1 MGRFV
6 ARRLLQAVPTLF
18 GILLLTFVLTRLS
31 PSDPVTLIFGDQFN
45 VTAEQRAELRRNLGL
60 DDPLPVQ
67 FFNYVGRVV
76 RLDFGNSYY
85 YHRPV
90 LSVIGE
96 RLPNSLQLSILALI
110 VGLVIGVPL
119 GVLAALTRG
128 RAPDHV
134 IRFISVG
141 GHAVPTFW
149 FGLLVVLTLGVQLR
163 WLPIG
168 SMNSVGVDCTLCLDR
183 FSRLIGPVLTLALGG
198 ISNYPR
204 FVRTEML
211 EVLSQDYVR
220 TAHSKGLRRSVVVT
234 RHALRNALIPLVTSL
249 GGILTILIGGAVI
262 VEQIYNWPGLGRLF
276 FEALVNKDFPIVQAS
291 VVVGSALLLLS
302 YILRDITY
310 AFVDPRIKVGR

>member
-1 MGRFV
+1 MGRFIL
-6 ARRLLQAVPTLF
+6 RRALQAIPTMF
-18 GILLLTFVLTRLS
+18 GILLLTFLLTRLS

-45 VTAEQRAELRRNLGL
+45 VTPEQRTELAHNLGL

-67 FFNYVGRVV
+67 FLKYLGKVAV
-76 RLDFGNSYY
+76 LDFGNSYY

-90 LSVIGE
+90 LAVIGE
-96 RLPNSLQLSILALI
+96 RLPNSLQLSFAALF
-110 VGLVIGVPL
+110 VGLGIGVPL
-119 GVLAALTRG
+119 GILAALTRG
-128 RAPDHV
+128 RPTDHA
-134 IRFISVG
+134 IRVVSVG

-149 FGLLVVLTLGVQLR
+149 FGLLFVLILGVQLR
-163 WLPIG
+163 WLPVG
-168 SMNSVGVDCTLCLDR
+168 SMNDLGKESDLFDR
-183 FSRLIGPVLTLALGG
+183 FRHMIGPVLTLALGG

-220 TAHSKGLRRSVVVT
+220 TAHSKGLADRIVVT
-234 RHALRNALIPLVTSL
+234 RHALRNALIPLVTAL

-291 VVVGSALLLLS
+291 VVIGSGLLLVS
-302 YILRDITY
+302 YILRDVVYVI
-310 AFVDPRIKVGR
+310 VDPRIKVKA

>member
-6 ARRLLQAVPTLF
+6 VRRLIQAVPTLF
-18 GILLLTFVLTRLS
+18 GILLLTFLLTRLS

-45 VTAEQRAELRRNLGL
+45 VSQEQRAELRHNLGL
-60 DDPLPVQ
+60 DDPLPIQ
-67 FFNYVGRVV
+67 FLGYVGRVV
-76 RLDFGNSYY
+76 VLDFGNSYY

-90 LSVIGE
+90 LSVIAE
-96 RLPNSLQLSILALI
+96 RLPNSLQLSVAALI
-110 VGLVIGVPL
+110 VGLAIGVPL

-128 RAPDHV
+128 RPPDHA
-134 IRFISVG
+134 IRLVSVG

-149 FGLLVVLTLGVQLR
+149 FGLLFVLQIGVQLR
-163 WLPIG
+163 LLPVG
-168 SMNSVGVDCTLCLDR
+168 SMNDIGKESDLVDR
-183 FSRLIGPVLTLALGG
+183 MRHMIGPVLTLALAG

-220 TAHSKGLRRSVVVT
+220 TAHSKGLRARVVVT

-249 GGILTILIGGAVI
+249 GGILTILIGGAVV
-262 VEQIYNWPGLGRLF
+262 VEQIFNWPGLGRLF

-291 VVVGSALLLLS
+291 VVVGSALLLVS
-302 YILRDITY
+302 YILRDVTY
-310 AFVDPRIKVGR
+310 ALVDPRIKVGR

>member
-6 ARRLLQAVPTLF
+6 LRRLIQAVPTLF
-18 GILLLTFVLTRLS
+18 GILLLTFLLTRLS

-45 VTAEQRAELRRNLGL
+45 VTQEQRAELRRTLGL

-67 FFNYVGRVV
+67 FARYLGRVV
-76 RLDFGNSYY
+76 VLDFGNSYY

-90 LSVIGE
+90 LSVIAE
-96 RLPNSLQLSILALI
+96 RLPNSLQLSIAALI
-110 VGLVIGVPL
+110 VGLAVGVPL
-119 GVLAALTRG
+119 GVVAALTRG
-128 RAPDHV
+128 RLPDHV
-134 IRFISVG
+134 IRLVSVG

-149 FGLLVVLTLGVQLR
+149 FGLLFVLVLGVQLR
-163 WLPIG
+163 WFPIG
-168 SMNSVGVDCTLCLDR
+168 SMNAIGKESDLADR
-183 FSRLIGPVLTLALGG
+183 LWHMVGPVLTLALTG

-204 FVRTEML
+204 FVRTELL

-220 TAHSKGLRRSVVVT
+220 TAHSKGLRARIVVT

-262 VEQIYNWPGLGRLF
+262 VEQIFNWPGLGRLF
-276 FEALVNKDFPIVQAS
+276 FEALVNKDFPIVQAN

-302 YILRDITY
+302 YILRDVVYVI
-310 AFVDPRIKVGR
+310 VDPRIKVKA

>member
-6 ARRLLQAVPTLF
+6 LRRLIQAVPTLF
-18 GILLLTFVLTRLS
+18 GILLLTFLLTRLS

-45 VTAEQRAELRRNLGL
+45 VTQEQRAELRRNLGL

-67 FFNYVGRVV
+67 FARYLGRVV
-76 RLDFGNSYY
+76 VLDFGNSYY

-90 LSVIGE
+90 LSVIAE
-96 RLPNSLQLSILALI
+96 RLPNSLQLSVAALV
-110 VGLVIGVPL
+110 VGLAIGVPL

-128 RAPDHV
+128 RLPDHV
-134 IRFISVG
+134 IRLVSVG

-149 FGLLVVLTLGVQLR
+149 FGLLFVLVLGVQLR
-163 WLPIG
+163 WFPIG
-168 SMNSVGVDCTLCLDR
+168 SMNAIGKESDLADR
-183 FSRLIGPVLTLALGG
+183 LWHMVGPVLTLALTG

-204 FVRTEML
+204 FVRTELL

-220 TAHSKGLRRSVVVT
+220 TAHSKGLRARIVVT

-262 VEQIYNWPGLGRLF
+262 VEQIFNWPGLGRLF
-276 FEALVNKDFPIVQAS
+276 FEALVNKDFPIVQAN

-302 YILRDITY
+302 YILRDVVYVI
-310 AFVDPRIKVGR
+310 VDPRIKVKA

>member
-1 MGRFV
+1 VGRFV
-6 ARRLLQAVPTLF
+6 VRRLVQAVPTLF
-18 GILLLTFVLTRLS
+18 GILLLTFLLTRLS
-31 PSDPVTLIFGDQFN
+31 PADPVTLIFGDQFN
-45 VTAEQRAELRRNLGL
+45 VTQEQRAELVHNLGL
-60 DDPLPVQ
+60 DDPLPIQ
-67 FFNYVGRVV
+67 FLSYLSHIV

-90 LSVIGE
+90 MSVIAD
-96 RLPNSLQLSILALI
+96 RLPNSLQLSVLALF
-110 VGLVIGVPL
+110 VGLAIGVPL
-119 GVLAALTRG
+119 GVIAALTRG
-128 RAPDHV
+128 RLPDHV
-134 IRFISVG
+134 IRLISVG

-149 FGLLVVLTLGVQLR
+149 FGLLFVLILGVQLR
-163 WLPIG
+163 WMPIG
-168 SMNSVGVDCTLCLDR
+168 SMNSVGVDCSFCLDR
-183 FSRLIGPVLTLALGG
+183 ISRLIGPVLTLALAG

-204 FVRTEML
+204 FVRTELL

-220 TAHSKGLRRSVVVT
+220 TAHSKGLRTRLVVT

-310 AFVDPRIKVGR
+310 ALVDPRIKVGR